1 MNQGLPIV
9 GERQTVSQYFES
21 WLASARYRLKATTLK
36 RYRINLRYHIIPALG
51 HIALSRLTP
60 QQVQALYTKKFA
72 VGYSASAVAN
82 IHTVLHSGLKEAV
95 RLGLVQRNVA
105 DLVQKPR
112 RRRTKMQTLS
122 EEQVRIFLKAIKG
135 KRLEALYV
143 LALSTGM
150 REGELLGLRW
160 DDIDLERGFL
170 QVKVSLQESDGP
182 ERRILDEPKTPHSR
196 RRIALAATAK
206 TALCEHQQRQENERS
221 IAAGIWDGRLNLVFP
236 NTLGRPLHACHLRR
250 RQLGPILAEAG
261 LPPIRFHDLRHTAA
275 TMLLRRGVN
284 PKIVSEMLGHANIS
298 ITLDTYSHVTPDMQ
312 QAAAGAMDDVLRSE
326 DA

>member
-1 MNQGLPIV
+1 MTGRRRGNNEGTITKRSDGRWEARVSLEGGRRKSFYGKTRMEVQRKLAQAHSDMNRGLPIV

-21 WLASARYRLKATTLK
+21 WLASARYRLKATTFK
-36 RYRINLRYHIIPALG
+36 RYRINLRHHILPALG
-51 HIALSRLTP
+51 HVALSRLTP

-72 VGYSASAVAN
+72 VGYSASTVAN

-135 KRLEALYV
+135 KRFETLYI

-160 DDIDLERGFL
+160 EDVDLERGFL

-182 ERRILDEPKTPHSR
+182 ERRIQDEPKTPHSR
-196 RRIALAATAK
+196 RQSRSQPRRRKRCASTNNAKKTNEGLQPMCGMVASTSCSQTPLGGHSMPATYVEGNSA
-206 TALCEHQQRQENERS
+206 QSWRRPGYRRS
-221 IAAGIWDGRLNLVFP
+221 I
-236 NTLGRPLHACHLRR
+236 
-250 RQLGPILAEAG
+250 
-261 LPPIRFHDLRHTAA
+261 
-275 TMLLRRGVN
+275 
-284 PKIVSEMLGHANIS
+284 S
-298 ITLDTYSHVTPDMQ
+298 
-312 QAAAGAMDDVLRSE
+312 
-326 DA
+326 